1 MGIVSERRK
10 GESDS
15 ILKREE
21 RHRNHGNHQDLIKIQ
36 LSLEPLSPFFRVLV
50 DFGKER
56 NRSQKEKGKKN
67 IMQCTVSALT
77 TVKNEYKVVKRY

>member
-36 LSLEPLSPFFRVLV
+36 LSLEPLSPFFVYLSILEKNEIEV
-50 DFGKER
+50 K
-56 NRSQKEKGKKN
+56 KKKKKGKKKKHA
-67 IMQCTVSALT
+67 MHCFGTYHC
-77 TVKNEYKVVKRY
+77 EE